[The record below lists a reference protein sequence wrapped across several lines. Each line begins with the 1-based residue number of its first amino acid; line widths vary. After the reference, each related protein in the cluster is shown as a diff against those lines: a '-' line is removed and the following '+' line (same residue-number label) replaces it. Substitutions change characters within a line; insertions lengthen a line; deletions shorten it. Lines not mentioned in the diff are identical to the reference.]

1 MTRGPSSERAGRGAA
16 GSVTRGPS
24 SGRAGWIRER
34 GRGVGV
40 SQRGGKGRLDLTT
53 SDDTSPKLP
62 PEAISNFHSTL
73 QKVAYARDGRPD
85 MDFAVSFL
93 QGKQSSPSEQDAKDL
108 THLQGYLKKFP
119 EKKIIFKPKDMQLRG
134 YADAAYNITNDGRS
148 HYGYAISLGY
158 SLISTKGGRIKTVVR
173 SSTEAEISAVNEIA
187 SDILWCRDVLEE
199 LGYKQDP
206 IPIMEDNKSC
216 ITMLQTEPRNFHSK
230 SRHVRVKW
238 AFFREEY
245 AKKTI
250 FLRYCPTASMV
261 PDLLT
266 KTLGTRAHNLLS
278 TAILNGSEP

>member
-1 MTRGPSSERAGRGAA
+1 M
-16 GSVTRGPS
+16 
-24 SGRAGWIRER
+24 
-34 GRGVGV
+34 
-40 SQRGGKGRLDLTT
+40 DLTT
-53 SDDTSPKLP
+53 SDEASPKLP
-62 PEAISNFHSTL
+62 PEAISNFRSTL
-73 QKVAYARDGRPD
+73 QKIAYARDGRPD

-108 THLQGYLKKFP
+108 THLLGYLKKFP
-119 EKKIIFKPKDMQLRG
+119 EKNIIFKPKDMQFRG

-216 ITMLQTEPRNFHSK
+216 ITMLQTELRNFHSK
-230 SRHVRVKW
+230 SRHVSKVGVLQRGVCQEDHLPTLLPN
-238 AFFREEY
+238 RQHGSRLVN
-245 AKKTI
+245 KTSWYQSSQPPRDCNSQR
-250 FLRYCPTASMV
+250 F
-261 PDLLT
+261 
-266 KTLGTRAHNLLS
+266 
-278 TAILNGSEP
+278 